1 MEQLPVIE
9 SALILSIK
17 IHPNNHAVFHARVCS
32 ATVFEID
39 RAIAALKRLN
49 YIIQDNSGRL
59 TLNEHAIKRVN
70 TDLMHAEQ
78 KPTVHRVAESSPAVL
93 PVTKSELVEA
103 SKMSDA
109 FLLKPTADSLLQ
121 QLKEAGQRGTTAS
134 DMAKTYGCK
143 GTSLVQI
150 LRKLRDDGKITK
162 FGTQW
167 FIATEADAVETIAVP
182 YETRRAVTS
191 VDELQRLIQLQK
203 GWFTAK
209 ESYEELSKAF
219 IVDWSFFYGVFMEMA
234 TEGEFNV
241 RENGVL
247 TSYELSIDGDNSHSN
262 CLHILTAEEFD
273 KIIQDY
279 IYLLG
284 QGGTHRWNL
293 EHCVGLTKIR
303 SDLLLHWFELAGF
316 DITDV
321 SSIGPKVQSE
331 FTPFDQ
337 LDSVLVQEFI
347 GVEGCRVTA
356 FMKAF
361 KLDPETTEKVCSLL
375 ELVNIARYD
384 AENKY
389 LMLPQTKKIIEA
401 AEEPAPRVTNDP
413 ETGED
418 TIEMIQEPSAGFVFL
433 ELTCDGSGRAV
444 ATQYQLGNSVF
455 NGMPITPTDDP
466 DVYLLQAPVE
476 FKFELLDN
484 EGMYDRVRYDEPL
497 LHKSSPTKGDFISK
511 RFEDQA
517 EEQKENP
524 PERMYFNGEK
534 PKVNTEMSQA
544 AKDFV
549 ADLLAKVEE
558 HIPPAGPS
566 GPTGPVGPGS
576 YRIVKEPEHSSML
589 RINNPMVGMHLFRV
603 CDSVVTGLLP
613 LPEFVEDENSPYF
626 GCKITASDDIGFAT
640 ITVEPGH
647 PMWQHVITQSR
658 PGYDSSVGG
667 GKTVEGADNSDDDL
681 EAEEYAEKCA
691 PHLDRVLHSIRGQK
705 GAAQCEPKRERQ
717 YDDGSDLVSEASVG
731 TSACGMPQRTVKP
744 EWISGLAIIADQHK
758 RSSATRQLLMEI
770 QEYLKK

>member
-182 YETRRAVTS
+182 YETRRAVTD
-191 VDELQRLIQLQK
+191 VAELQNLIKLQK

-209 ESYEELSKAF
+209 QSHDELSKAF
-219 IVDWSFFYGVFMEMA
+219 IVDWALFYGVFMDMA

-241 RENGVL
+241 RENGELV
-247 TSYELSIDGDNSHSN
+247 SYELSVDADNTHAN
-262 CLHILTAEEFD
+262 CRWDFDAETFE
-273 KIIQDY
+273 KIVQDY

-293 EHCVGLTKIR
+293 NHMVEITKVR

-316 DITDV
+316 DIDNTD
-321 SSIGPKVQSE
+321 SIGPKAAPE
-331 FTPFDQ
+331 FTQFDR
-337 LDSVLVQEFI
+337 LDSVAVLEFI
-347 GVEGCRVTA
+347 GEEGCRAPA

-361 KLDPETTEKVCSLL
+361 NLDPESTEKVCSLL
-375 ELVNIARYD
+375 ELVGIARYD

-389 LMLPQTKKIIEA
+389 LMLKQAKSDGLP
-401 AEEPAPRVTNDP
+401 PRVTTDN
-413 ETGED
+413 ETGDEV
-418 TIEMIQEPSAGFVFL
+418 IEMVQVPNEGFAFIKL
-433 ELTCDGSGRAV
+433 HHDGSGRAV
-444 ATQYQLGNSVF
+444 ASQYQFGNSMF
-455 NGMPITPTDDP
+455 NGMPVTPTDDP
-466 DVYLLQAPVE
+466 DIFNLQVPEEFQSEPV
-476 FKFELLDN
+476 N
-484 EGMYDRVRYDEPL
+484 PEGMYERINTDQYDEPL

-549 ADLLAKVEE
+549 ADLMAKVEE

-603 CDSVVTGLLP
+603 CESVVTGLLP